1 MAGPIVS
8 PGYSPK
14 PKLVK
19 AAYLSPGE
27 TVLRESRATRLY
39 FLPGPILLL
48 LVLLGLEYSAVAG
61 ARAWPTVPYL
71 STAFTSLGNYS
82 SMLLRDVE
90 LFFGLLLLLAAL
102 FFLVRYLR
110 WMRTVYAV
118 TTNRVIVQRGILSRD
133 FDEIP
138 VIKVRA
144 VEVHQTAFD
153 RLLGFGTVRL
163 TSEGDNKIANEA
175 WRGVPKPWEFQ
186 RLVDAAAQKY
196 TNR

>member
-1 MAGPIVS
+1 MAAPIVS
-8 PGYSPK
+8 PGYSTRPR
-14 PKLVK
+14 LVK

-48 LVLLGLEYSAVAG
+48 LIFGALVYAAYSPSWLPTFPWLASTFSTLGSHS
-61 ARAWPTVPYL
+61 
-71 STAFTSLGNYS
+71 STALHY
-82 SMLLRDVE
+82 VQ
-90 LFFGLLLLLAAL
+90 LLLLLL
-102 FFLVRYLR
+102 LLISLIFLLVRYLK

-118 TTNRVIVQRGILSRD
+118 TTNRVIVQRGIVGRD

-144 VEVHQTAFD
+144 VDVHQTAFD
-153 RLLGFGTVRL
+153 RLLGFGTIRIS
-163 TSEGDNKIANEA
+163 SEGDNRIANEA

>member
-1 MAGPIVS
+1 MAGPMVV
-8 PGYSPK
+8 PGYSAHPRY
-14 PKLVK
+14 VK

-48 LVLLGLEYSAVAG
+48 LIFGALTYAAYGPSGLPAFPGLTSAFSTIG
-61 ARAWPTVPYL
+61 SHS
-71 STAFTSLGNYS
+71 STALHY
-82 SMLLRDVE
+82 LQ
-90 LFFGLLLLLAAL
+90 LLLLLL
-102 FFLVRYLR
+102 LLVSLVFLLVRYLK

-118 TTNRVIVQRGILSRD
+118 TTNRVIVQRGIVGRD

-144 VEVHQTAFD
+144 VDVHQTAFD
-153 RLLGFGTVRL
+153 RLLGFGTIRIS
-163 TSEGDNKIANEA
+163 SEGDNRIANEA

>member
-19 AAYLSPGE
+19 SAYLSPGE

-48 LVLLGLEYSAVAG
+48 LVLLGLEYSAYAPG
-61 ARAWPTVPYL
+61 RNWPWIPYL
-71 STAFTSLGNYS
+71 SLGFNNLGNYNA
-82 SMLLRDVE
+82 MLLRDAE
-90 LFFGLLLLLAAL
+90 LFFAILLLIAVL
-102 FFLVRYLR
+102 FFVVRYLR

-138 VIKVRA
+138 VLKVRA
-144 VEVHQTAFD
+144 VEVHQTALD
-153 RLLGFGTVRL
+153 RLLGFGTVRV
-163 TSEGDNKIANEA
+163 TSEGDNRIANEA